1 MRKVTKN
8 LKSRPPLGRP
18 RAFNPDT
25 ALDRALLVF
34 WRKGYEGASLA
45 DLTRAMRINRPSMY
59 AAFGNKEALFLK
71 ALDRYTEG
79 PVSFMRD
86 AMAEP
91 TARSVA
97 ERVFRAAAELMTDK
111 RHPSG
116 CLMVQGALACGESA
130 EPIRRELISRRA
142 AGECDLRKR
151 FERAKL
157 EGDLPADSDPADL
170 ARYVMTVLHGMS
182 VEAAGGAN
190 RDELQRVA
198 ALALR
203 NWPS

>member
-18 RAFNPDT
+18 RAFDPET
-25 ALDRALLVF
+25 ALDRALQVF

-71 ALDRYTEG
+71 ALDRYAEG

-86 AMAEP
+86 ALAEP
-91 TARSVA
+91 TARAVA
-97 ERVFRAAAELMTDK
+97 ERLFRAAAELLTDK
-111 RHPSG
+111 RHAPG
-116 CLMVQGALACGESA
+116 CLMVQGALACSEAA

-151 FERAKL
+151 FDRAKS
-157 EGDLPADSDPADL
+157 EGDLPADSVPADL
-170 ARYVMTVLHGMS
+170 ARYVVTVLHGMS
-182 VEAAGGAN
+182 VQAAGGAG
-190 RDELQRVA
+190 REELQRVA
-198 ALALR
+198 ELALR
-203 NWPS
+203 NWPD

>member
-8 LKSRPPLGRP
+8 LKPRPPRGRP

-25 ALDRALLVF
+25 ALDRAMQVF

-59 AAFGNKEALFLK
+59 SAFGNKEALFLK
-71 ALDRYTEG
+71 ALDRYADG

-86 AMAEP
+86 ALAEP
-91 TARSVA
+91 TARAVA

-116 CLMVQGALACGESA
+116 CLMVQGALACGDSA

-142 AGECDLRKR
+142 AGECDFRKR

-157 EGDLPADSDPADL
+157 EGDLPANSDPADL
-170 ARYVMTVLHGMS
+170 ARYVMTILHGMS
-182 VEAAGGAN
+182 VQAASGAGHE
-190 RDELQRVA
+190 ELQRVA

-203 NWPS
+203 NWPG